1 MSTDQPQPGS
11 GEPPQDDDP
20 LRKTPQPPSG
30 QPGPGAAGPAAGSG
44 DQPGAGAPGA
54 PGMGQPGAGAPGPFD
69 AAHPGSAAS
78 QPGGWPGEG
87 AQGGQ
92 GGQGGPPGGGPYN
105 GSPGGG
111 SPYGGPYGGPYGDQP
126 GGGYGGGPP
135 YGGDPYGGDPY
146 GGAADPLAGMPPLGG
161 LGRRLVARIVD
172 GLIVAIPVSVIMLL
186 SLGGYDPTDPDDTGK
201 SSATQIVFALV
212 YFIYEGLMLTTR
224 GQTVGKK
231 LMKLRVAMLDNGANP
246 TGQPG
251 WFRAGTYALPQIVPC
266 CGFLFWLVNILWCTW
281 DRPYR
286 QCLHDKVA
294 KTVVVST
301 E

>member
-20 LRKTPQPPSG
+20 LRKAPQPPPG
-30 QPGPGAAGPAAGSG
+30 QPGAGAAGPAAGSG
-44 DQPGAGAPGA
+44 DQPGPGAPGAPGA

-92 GGQGGPPGGGPYN
+92 GGPPGGGPYN

-126 GGGYGGGPP
+126 GGGYGGVPP
-135 YGGDPYGGDPY
+135 YGSDPYGGDPY

-186 SLGGYDPTDPDDTGK
+186 SFGGYDPTDPDDTGK